1 MTSLSQASLDAA
13 AQRVGHTATV
23 VYVPETTSTMH
34 DARQLA
40 AQGAGHGTVVVA
52 GQQSQGRGRLQRVWS
67 SPGGSLAMTIIA
79 RPAMNVSDIGIV
91 SLAAAVAIKRA
102 IGSRFGIKW
111 PNDVLGPD
119 GQKVAGVLCELETAG
134 RRVDVVLVGIGVNVT
149 EAPNDVPHAA
159 CLADYLDHKVD
170 VASVAMATASA
181 FLTVLELAESDPAAV
196 MAEWRE
202 GAVTIG
208 HRVRVGG
215 TEGVATGITTDGALI
230 VRTDDDAAL
239 VVHAGDVLHVLP

>member
-170 VASVAMATASA
+170 VASVAMATAC
-181 FLTVLELAESDPAAV
+181 VL
-196 MAEWRE
+196 
-202 GAVTIG
+202 
-208 HRVRVGG
+208 
-215 TEGVATGITTDGALI
+215 DGA
-230 VRTDDDAAL
+230 
-239 VVHAGDVLHVLP
+239 

>member
-1 MTSLSQASLDAA
+1 MT
-13 AQRVGHTATV
+13 V
-23 VYVPETTSTMH
+23 
-34 DARQLA
+34 
-40 AQGAGHGTVVVA
+40 
-52 GQQSQGRGRLQRVWS
+52 
-67 SPGGSLAMTIIA
+67 IA

-102 IGSRFGIKW
+102 IGHRFGIKW

-119 GQKVAGVLCELETAG
+119 GQKVAGVLCELETVG
-134 RRVDVVLVGIGVNVT
+134 RRVDVVLVGIGINVT
-149 EAPNDVPHAA
+149 EAPVDVPKAG

-181 FLTVLELAESDPAAV
+181 FLTVLALAQSDPAAV

-215 TEGVATGITTDGALI
+215 TQGVATGITTEGALI
-230 VRTDDDAAL
+230 VGTDDGAAL
-239 VVHAGDVLHVLP
+239 IVHAGDVLHVLP